1 MLCQARNVDLDIPAD
16 HEKKQYFIPE
26 PISYEEYV
34 LNLPTNDDRNS
45 PVHSFGVFRENEV
58 DDIKTLVTNFTSPA
72 LASALRDRVQLL
84 SCSFIT
90 RPKQINSNSNWVAL
104 FEGI

>member
-1 MLCQARNVDLDIPAD
+1 MAINISFHIYIHNALCQAHNVDLDIPAD
-16 HEKKQYFIPE
+16 HEK
-26 PISYEEYV
+26 
-34 LNLPTNDDRNS
+34 NDDRNS